1 MWSVSNLKNVQFSS
15 DVPSQQSFSF
25 PGNPVLPSSLQLQ
38 SFFLVLVSLFNI
50 HTFTFTTISQFLI
63 LILKVVDNNYIKRQ
77 LLKQRNTFPHWN
89 VDNSAPK
96 NATEISKLAKNNNKK
111 ILYMDKKPVKIIS
124 LQFFHSMTW
133 QTSEE
138 WLTLLVCCCYLSIYE
153 HIWHNYTDYYIL
165 IYILLLYITCIL
177 KKNVREQKL
186 SHHSNMTMRTHRKLH
201 HARVFF

>member
-77 LLKQRNTFPHWN
+77 LLKQRTTFPHWN

-124 LQFFHSMTW
+124 LQFFHSMT
-133 QTSEE
+133 
-138 WLTLLVCCCYLSIYE
+138 
-153 HIWHNYTDYYIL
+153 
-165 IYILLLYITCIL
+165 
-177 KKNVREQKL
+177 
-186 SHHSNMTMRTHRKLH
+186 
-201 HARVFF
+201 